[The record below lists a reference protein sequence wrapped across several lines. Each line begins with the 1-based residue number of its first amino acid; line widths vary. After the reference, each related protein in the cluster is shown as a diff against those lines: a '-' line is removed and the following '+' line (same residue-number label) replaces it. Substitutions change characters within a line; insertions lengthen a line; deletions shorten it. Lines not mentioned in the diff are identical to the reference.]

1 MDDSIPTVTT
11 TDTETAIP
19 PVLDADNL
27 IKVFT
32 QFLSFDVADGAAS
45 AETIIAYWS
54 QVKAYLNW
62 CQTNSVD
69 PAAANRETIKV
80 YRHYLVGYKYGRNTI
95 ALKLAAVRRF
105 YDAAIEYGLLIYNPA
120 HGIKPPRSS
129 THPAETIT
137 YLEQDEANRLLQG
150 IDHSNELKL
159 VRDRLLL
166 GLMTIEGTRTVE
178 LYRCNLADIKRLG
191 KDVGLRLDGKRR
203 VRTIPLTPELAQ
215 LLDVYLTL
223 RRAAGFDSTLTDPL
237 FINFS
242 HQAPGERLS
251 RRGMR
256 YLVDHYLNAADLKV
270 QPGRKISAHSLR
282 HTAGT
287 LAVQNGVGLRQVQD
301 LLGHADLRTTALYTH
316 VGDKW
321 KNNPGLKSGVSVFK
335 PKDEDEEEKGAKAK
349 GVKGKGKGAKAKG
362 EGVKGKGKRKRL
374 SKGEATES
382 ADVPLG

>member
-1 MDDSIPTVTT
+1 MDDPIPNVIT
-11 TDTETAIP
+11 TDTTSP
-19 PVLDADNL
+19 PVFDADNL

-45 AETIIAYWS
+45 AETIITYWS

-62 CQTNSVD
+62 CQTQAVD
-69 PAAANRETIKV
+69 PSTANRDTIKV
-80 YRHYLVGYKYGRNTI
+80 YRHHLVQHGYGRNTI
-95 ALKLAAVRRF
+95 ALKLSAVRRF
-105 YDAAIEYGLLIYNPA
+105 YDAAIEYGILIYNPA

-150 IDHSNELKL
+150 IDNSDELKL
-159 VRDRLLL
+159 VRDRLIL

-178 LYRCNLADIKRLG
+178 LYRCNLEDIKRLG
-191 KDVGLRLDGKRR
+191 KDVGLKLDGKRR
-203 VRTIPLTPELAQ
+203 VRTIPLTPELAK
-215 LLDVYLTL
+215 LLDIYLTL

-237 FINFS
+237 FISFG
-242 HQAPGERLS
+242 HQCCGERLS

-287 LAVQNGVGLRQVQD
+287 LAVQNGASLRQVQD

-335 PKDEDEEEKGAKAK
+335 PHDEDEEGAKAK
-349 GVKGKGKGAKAKG
+349 GAKA
-362 EGVKGKGKRKRL
+362 KGKRKRL

-382 ADVPLG
+382 ADAPLPPTSE

>member
-1 MDDSIPTVTT
+1 MDNSIPTT
-11 TDTETAIP
+11 TDPAAALPLT
-19 PVLDADNL
+19 LDADNL
-27 IKVFT
+27 IRVFT
-32 QFLSFDVADGAAS
+32 HFLTFDIADGTAS
-45 AETIIAYWS
+45 AETIVAYWN
-54 QVKAYLNW
+54 QVKAYLHW
-62 CQTNSVD
+62 CQMQSVD
-69 PAAANRETIKV
+69 PATADRETIKL
-80 YRHYLVGYKYGRNTI
+80 YRHYIVQHGYERNTI

-120 HGIKPPRSS
+120 LGIKPPRTS

-150 IDHSNELKL
+150 IDHRNELKL

-178 LYRCNLADIKRLG
+178 LYRCNLEDIKRLG
-191 KDVGLRLDGKRR
+191 KDVGLKLNGKRR
-203 VRTIPLTPELAQ
+203 VRTIPLTPELAK

-237 FINFS
+237 FVNFS
-242 HQAPGERLS
+242 HQAPGGRLS

-287 LAVQNGVGLRQVQD
+287 LAVQNGVGLRQVQE
-301 LLGHADLRTTALYTH
+301 LLGHADLRTTAIYTH

-321 KNNPGLKSGVSVFK
+321 KNNPGLKLGVSVFK
-335 PKDEDEEEKGAKAK
+335 P
-349 GVKGKGKGAKAKG
+349 
-362 EGVKGKGKRKRL
+362 
-374 SKGEATES
+374 TEPDS
-382 ADVPLG
+382 PDDKSI

>member
-1 MDDSIPTVTT
+1 MDEPTPTHFASSTT
-11 TDTETAIP
+11 ENSP
-19 PVLDADNL
+19 LVLDADNL
-27 IKVFT
+27 IRVFT
-32 QFLSFDVADGAAS
+32 HFLTFDIADGAAS
-45 AETIIAYWS
+45 AETIVAYWS

-69 PAAANRETIKV
+69 PAAANRETIKL
-80 YRHYLVGYKYGRNTI
+80 YRHYLIGHGYGRNTI

-120 HGIKPPRSS
+120 LGIKPPRTS

-150 IDHSNELKL
+150 IDHRNELKL

-178 LYRCNLADIKRLG
+178 LYRCNLEDIKRLG
-191 KDVGLRLDGKRR
+191 KDVGLKLDGKRR
-203 VRTIPLTPELAQ
+203 VRTIPLTPELAK

-223 RRAAGFDSTLTDPL
+223 RRAAGFDSTLSDPL

-242 HQAPGERLS
+242 HQAPGGRLS

-256 YLVDHYLNAADLKV
+256 YLVDYYLNAADLKH

-287 LAVQNGVGLRQVQD
+287 LAVQNGVGLRQVQE
-301 LLGHADLRTTALYTH
+301 LLGHADLRTTAIYTH

-321 KNNPGLKSGVSVFK
+321 QNNPGLKLGVSVFK
-335 PKDEDEEEKGAKAK
+335 PKETEK
-349 GVKGKGKGAKAKG
+349 
-362 EGVKGKGKRKRL
+362 
-374 SKGEATES
+374 
-382 ADVPLG
+382 

>member
-1 MDDSIPTVTT
+1 MDDPIPTVS
-11 TDTETAIP
+11 DITAAVP

-32 QFLSFDVADGAAS
+32 HFLTFDVADGAAS

-54 QVKAYLNW
+54 QVKAYLHW
-62 CQTNSVD
+62 CQQQAVD
-69 PAAANRETIKV
+69 PSTANRETIKV
-80 YRHYLVGYKYGRNTI
+80 YRHYLVQRKYERNTI
-95 ALKLAAVRRF
+95 ALKLSAVRRF

-120 HGIKPPRSS
+120 LGIKPPRTS

-150 IDHSNELKL
+150 IDNSNELKL

-178 LYRCNLADIKRLG
+178 LYRCNLGDIKRLG
-191 KDVGLRLDGKRR
+191 KEIGLKLDGKRR
-203 VRTIPLTPELAQ
+203 VRTIPLTPELAK
-215 LLDVYLTL
+215 LLDIYLTL

-237 FINFS
+237 FISFG
-242 HQAPGERLS
+242 HQCCGERLS
-251 RRGMR
+251 RRGIR
-256 YLVDHYLNAADLKV
+256 YLVDHYLSGVDLKH

-287 LAVQNGVGLRQVQD
+287 LAVQNGVGLRQVQE
-301 LLGHADLRTTALYTH
+301 LLGHADLRTTAIYTH

-321 KNNPGLKSGVSVFK
+321 QNNPGLKLGVSVFK
-335 PKDEDEEEKGAKAK
+335 QDD
-349 GVKGKGKGAKAKG
+349 
-362 EGVKGKGKRKRL
+362 
-374 SKGEATES
+374 
-382 ADVPLG
+382 DVL

>member
-1 MDDSIPTVTT
+1 MYIQCQYLSDMDDSTPTSS
-11 TDTETAIP
+11 AIP
-19 PVLDADNL
+19 ATVAVVPVLDADNL
-27 IKVFT
+27 IRVFT
-32 QFLSFDVADGAAS
+32 QFLTFDVADGAAS
-45 AETIIAYWS
+45 AETIVAYWN
-54 QVKAYLNW
+54 QVKAYLHW
-62 CQTNSVD
+62 CQANSVD
-69 PAAANRETIKV
+69 PATVNRETIKL
-80 YRHYLVGYKYGRNTI
+80 YRHYIIQHGYGRNTI

-120 HGIKPPRSS
+120 LGIKPPR
-129 THPAETIT
+129 TLTPRAETIT

-191 KDVGLRLDGKRR
+191 QDVGLKLDGKSR
-203 VRTIPLTPELAQ
+203 VRTIPLTPELAK

-242 HQAPGERLS
+242 HQAPGGRLS

-256 YLVDHYLNAADLKV
+256 YLVDMYLNAADLKQ

-287 LAVQNGVGLRQVQD
+287 LAVQNGASLRQVQD
-301 LLGHADLRTTALYTH
+301 LLGHADARTTAIYTH

-321 KNNPGLKSGVSVFK
+321 KNNPGLKLGVSVFK
-335 PKDEDEEEKGAKAK
+335 P
-349 GVKGKGKGAKAKG
+349 
-362 EGVKGKGKRKRL
+362 
-374 SKGEATES
+374 TEP
-382 ADVPLG
+382 D

>member
-1 MDDSIPTVTT
+1 MQNKWTQGATAMDDSIPTVTT
-11 TDTETAIP
+11 TAT

-32 QFLSFDVADGAAS
+32 HFLTFDVADGAAS

-62 CQTNSVD
+62 CQQQAVD
-69 PAAANRETIKV
+69 PATANRETIKV
-80 YRHYLVGYKYGRNTI
+80 YRHYLVQHKYGRNTI

-150 IDHSNELKL
+150 IDNSDELKL

-166 GLMTIEGTRTVE
+166 GLMTIEGTRTV
-178 LYRCNLADIKRLG
+178 DIKRLG
-191 KDVGLRLDGKRR
+191 KEVGLKLDGKRR
-203 VRTIPLTPELAQ
+203 VRTIPLTPELAK

-223 RRAAGFDSTLTDPL
+223 RRAAGFSVTLTDPL
-237 FINFS
+237 FISFG
-242 HQAPGERLS
+242 HQCCGERLS

-256 YLVDHYLNAADLKV
+256 YLVDHYLNAVDLKH

-287 LAVQNGVGLRQVQD
+287 LAVQNGASLRQVQD
-301 LLGHADLRTTALYTH
+301 LLGHADLRTTAIYTH

-335 PKDEDEEEKGAKAK
+335 QEDSE
-349 GVKGKGKGAKAKG
+349 
-362 EGVKGKGKRKRL
+362 
-374 SKGEATES
+374 
-382 ADVPLG
+382 

>member
-1 MDDSIPTVTT
+1 MDDPIPTVTAS
-11 TDTETAIP
+11 DAAAAVP
-19 PVLDADNL
+19 PVLDADHL
-27 IKVFT
+27 IRVFT
-32 QFLSFDVADGAAS
+32 HFLTFDVADGAAS
-45 AETIIAYWS
+45 AETIIAYWN
-54 QVKAYLNW
+54 QVKAYLHW
-62 CQTNSVD
+62 CQQQTVD
-69 PAAANRETIKV
+69 PATANRETIKV
-80 YRHYLVGYKYGRNTI
+80 YRHYLVQHGYGRNTI

-120 HGIKPPRSS
+120 LGIKPPRTS

-137 YLEQDEANRLLQG
+137 YLEQDEANLLLQG
-150 IDHSNELKL
+150 INNSDELKL

-178 LYRCNLADIKRLG
+178 LYRCNLEDICRLG
-191 KDVGLRLDGKRR
+191 GEVGLKLDGKRR

-215 LLDVYLTL
+215 LLDIYLTL

-242 HQAPGERLS
+242 HQAPGGRLS

-256 YLVDHYLNAADLKV
+256 YLVDHYLNQADLKI

-287 LAVQNGVGLRQVQD
+287 LAVQNGVSLRQVQE
-301 LLGHADLRTTALYTH
+301 LLGHADLRTTAIYTH

-321 KNNPGLKSGVSVFK
+321 KNNPGLKLGVNVFK
-335 PKDEDEEEKGAKAK
+335 PTD
-349 GVKGKGKGAKAKG
+349 
-362 EGVKGKGKRKRL
+362 
-374 SKGEATES
+374 S
-382 ADVPLG
+382 

>member
-1 MDDSIPTVTT
+1 LNGANKMDDPIPTVTAS
-11 TDTETAIP
+11 DAAAAVP
-19 PVLDADNL
+19 PVLDADHL
-27 IKVFT
+27 IRVFT
-32 QFLSFDVADGAAS
+32 HFLTFDVADGAAS
-45 AETIIAYWS
+45 AETIIAYWN
-54 QVKAYLNW
+54 QVKAYLHW
-62 CQTNSVD
+62 CQQQTVD
-69 PAAANRETIKV
+69 PATANRETIKV
-80 YRHYLVGYKYGRNTI
+80 YRHYLVQHGYGRNTI

-120 HGIKPPRSS
+120 LGIKPPRTS

-137 YLEQDEANRLLQG
+137 YLEQDEANLLLQG
-150 IDHSNELKL
+150 INNSDELKL

-178 LYRCNLADIKRLG
+178 LYRCNLEDICRLG
-191 KDVGLRLDGKRR
+191 GEVGLKLDGKRR

-215 LLDVYLTL
+215 LLDIYLTL

-242 HQAPGERLS
+242 HQAPGGRLS

-256 YLVDHYLNAADLKV
+256 YLVDHYLNQADLKI

-287 LAVQNGVGLRQVQD
+287 LAVQNGVSLRQVQE
-301 LLGHADLRTTALYTH
+301 LLGHADLRTTAIYTH

-321 KNNPGLKSGVSVFK
+321 KNNPGLKLGVNVFK
-335 PKDEDEEEKGAKAK
+335 PTD
-349 GVKGKGKGAKAKG
+349 
-362 EGVKGKGKRKRL
+362 
-374 SKGEATES
+374 S
-382 ADVPLG
+382 

>member
-120 HGIKPPRSS
+120 HGIKPPRTS

-178 LYRCNLADIKRLG
+178 LYRCNLEDIKRLG
-191 KDVGLRLDGKRR
+191 KDVGLKLDGKRR
-203 VRTIPLTPELAQ
+203 VRTIPLTPELAR

-335 PKDEDEEEKGAKAK
+335 PKDEEEK
-349 GVKGKGKGAKAKG
+349 GVKGKG
-362 EGVKGKGKRKRL
+362 EGVKDKGKGKRKRL

-382 ADVPLG
+382 ADVPLPPTSE

>member
-1 MDDSIPTVTT
+1 MDELTPNLATIPANV
-11 TDTETAIP
+11 AVP

-27 IKVFT
+27 IRVFT
-32 QFLSFDVADGAAS
+32 HFLTFDIADGAAS
-45 AETIIAYWS
+45 AETIVAYWS

-62 CQTNSVD
+62 CQQQSVD
-69 PAAANRETIKV
+69 PAAANRETIKL
-80 YRHYLVGYKYGRNTI
+80 YRHYIIQHGYGRNTI

-120 HGIKPPRSS
+120 LGIKPPRSS

-150 IDHSNELKL
+150 IDHRNELKL

-178 LYRCNLADIKRLG
+178 LYRCNLEDIKRLG
-191 KDVGLRLDGKRR
+191 KDVGLKLDGKRR

-242 HQAPGERLS
+242 HQAPGGRLS

-256 YLVDHYLNAADLKV
+256 YLVDFYLNAADLKV

-301 LLGHADLRTTALYTH
+301 LLGHADLRTTAIYTH

-321 KNNPGLKSGVSVFK
+321 QNNPGLKLGVSVFK
-335 PKDEDEEEKGAKAK
+335 PTDSEK
-349 GVKGKGKGAKAKG
+349 
-362 EGVKGKGKRKRL
+362 
-374 SKGEATES
+374 
-382 ADVPLG
+382 